1 MRDSVA
7 RNAPA
12 PSPAPSRSFG
22 FGSQAMQQ
30 DIGSATGGDF
40 ALAFQR
46 ESESMSSFSYAAD
59 SCQIDPCFTGEMAD
73 DWQPSSSVDTSHFDG
88 FTYQPGTNSILP
100 SLLSTILANTRV
112 QLRWRRDR
120 SAKVVVLA
128 LEEAEVEA
136 LREVASLM
144 PSALVAPMP
153 VDTSDASPVP
163 SRSRRSES
171 RWRACRRPNSNS
183 NSNNNSNSSNNNNSN
198 SNNNYDSIPA
208 TP

>member
-1 MRDSVA
+1 MPFGAAALPTAAVATFAPPRAPSAQAIGGLFGAAPSVMRDSVA

-100 SLLSTILANTRV
+100 SLLSLRFLLILECSCDGGETEARKWWC
-112 QLRWRRDR
+112 LLWRRRRWRR
-120 SAKVVVLA
+120 
-128 LEEAEVEA
+128 
-136 LREVASLM
+136 
-144 PSALVAPMP
+144 
-153 VDTSDASPVP
+153 
-163 SRSRRSES
+163 
-171 RWRACRRPNSNS
+171 
-183 NSNNNSNSSNNNNSN
+183 
-198 SNNNYDSIPA
+198 
-208 TP
+208 